1 MNETFWREKWQR
13 NEIGFHEDQP
23 NPLLTRHLPTLGLP
37 EGARIFLPLCGKSLD
52 IHWLLEQGFEV
63 AGIELSELAV
73 EQLFAELG
81 LTPRISEVGVLR
93 CYEADG
99 LCIFVGNILDLT
111 QAELGSVDAVYDRA
125 ALVALPENMR
135 GPYAS
140 HLMSI
145 TNAAPALLVCLEYD
159 QSCRPGPPFSVD
171 DAEVRQY
178 YDDMFHLTC
187 IEKPK
192 LVGGLKGVCPA
203 SEIVWI
209 MEPRASMA

>member
-52 IHWLLEQGFEV
+52 IHWLLEQGFDV

-73 EQLFAELG
+73 EQLFTELDV
-81 LTPRISEVGVLR
+81 TPRISDVGKLR

-99 LCIFVGNILDLT
+99 LCIFVGNIFDLT
-111 QAELGSVDAVYDRA
+111 ETELGPVDAVYDRA
-125 ALVALPENMR
+125 ALVALPEEMR
-135 GPYAS
+135 RAYAS
-140 HLMSI
+140 HLMAI

-159 QSCRPGPPFSVD
+159 QSRRPGPPFSVD
-171 DAEVRQY
+171 DAEVRRY
-178 YDDMFHLTC
+178 YDKTFHLTC
-187 IEKPK
+187 IEKPD
-192 LVGGLKGVCPA
+192 LVGGLKGACPA
-203 SEIVWI
+203 LEIVWI
-209 MEPRASMA
+209 MEPRADAA